1 MAQGLS
7 TPIPLRSG
15 HPADEPPTGAAAA
28 RPRRPAGP
36 AGAMTRQPTRASSAP
51 TTGCPVDLAP
61 VGLMGDAMAGVPAA
75 FDGPLSLAGETEG
88 GAA

>member
-7 TPIPLRSG
+7 TLIPLRSG
-15 HPADEPPTGAAAA
+15 HPAGEAADS
-28 RPRRPAGP
+28 PRRPARR
-36 AGAMTRQPTRASSAP
+36 AGAMTRQLTRASSGP

-61 VGLMGDAMAGVPAA
+61 VGLMGDAMVGVPAA
-75 FDGPLSLAGETEG
+75 SGGPLGLAGEAEG

>member
-15 HPADEPPTGAAAA
+15 HPADEPPTGAAAD

-36 AGAMTRQPTRASSAP
+36 AAAMTRQLTRASSEP

-61 VGLMGDAMAGVPAA
+61 VGLMGDAVAGVPAA
-75 FDGPLSLAGETEG
+75 FDGPLRLAGETEG

>member
-15 HPADEPPTGAAAA
+15 HPADEPPTGAAADS
-28 RPRRPAGP
+28 PRRPARR
-36 AGAMTRQPTRASSAP
+36 AGAMTRQLTRASSGP

-61 VGLMGDAMAGVPAA
+61 VGLMGHAMARVPAA
-75 FDGPLSLAGETEG
+75 FGGPLGLAGETEG